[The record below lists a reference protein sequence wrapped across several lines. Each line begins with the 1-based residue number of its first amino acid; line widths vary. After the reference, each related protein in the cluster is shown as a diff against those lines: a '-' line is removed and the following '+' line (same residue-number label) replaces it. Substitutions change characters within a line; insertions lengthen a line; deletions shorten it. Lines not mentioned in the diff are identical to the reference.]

1 MREKAYDTVQ
11 PIAMRAMAEGAAYQ
25 DLLAQDPVVSSML
38 TPDELAA
45 CFTLEYYMKNV
56 DFIYERNGI

>member
-1 MREKAYDTVQ
+1 
-11 PIAMRAMAEGAAYQ
+11 MAEGAAYQ
-25 DLLAQDPVVSSML
+25 DLLAQDSVVSSML